1 LPSRPESVSDHD
13 SHTLL
18 TSILRVLNRIDQTL
32 LRSEQVLIR
41 ISEEVEPPPT
51 PAALEMI
58 AKLPNGT
65 TVQGENIMG
74 VINDVQS
81 VPLSLVKFVPDSTAG
96 GKTIE
101 VLVTGPVVWVNSDPT
116 VIELTISTDTF
127 SAVAKAV
134 GPNGTATITATADGL
149 TAADDIT
156 VVDSESPSL
165 TIVEGT
171 PTP

>member
-1 LPSRPESVSDHD
+1 
-13 SHTLL
+13 
-18 TSILRVLNRIDQTL
+18 
-32 LRSEQVLIR
+32 
-41 ISEEVEPPPT
+41 
-51 PAALEMI
+51 
-58 AKLPNGT
+58 
-65 TVQGENIMG
+65 MG

>member
-1 LPSRPESVSDHD
+1 MATRPTPVSDRDAHV
-13 SHTLL
+13 LL
-18 TSILRVLNRIDQTL
+18 TSILRVLNRVDQTL
-32 LRSEQVLIR
+32 LRVDQTLLLIK
-41 ISEEVEPPPT
+41 EELAPPPE
-51 PAALEMI
+51 PASLEMV
-58 AKLPNGT
+58 AQLPNGT
-65 TVQGENIMG
+65 VVQGENIMG

-81 VPLSLVKFVPDSTAG
+81 IPLSLVKFVPDSTAG

-101 VLVTGPVVWVNSDPT
+101 VPVTGPVVWLNSDPT
-116 VIELTISTDTF
+116 VIELTVSTF

-149 TAADDIT
+149 TSTDDIT
-156 VVDSESPSL
+156 VVDSEVASL